1 MCPFDPDI
9 GKSLQRT
16 GTEFLSADIDTA
28 LTFVGLARSA
38 NDDSGKKSRNQRNA
52 RKAYDKVQ
60 ELLARLRLSAE
71 QQREINDKLS
81 HLKAELTS
89 LGEHF

>member
-1 MCPFDPDI
+1 MDQNI
-9 GKSLQRT
+9 AESLKRT
-16 GTEFLSADIDTA
+16 GAEFLSADIDTA

-38 NDDSGKKSRNQRNA
+38 SDDSEKKSRNQRNA

-71 QQREINDKLS
+71 EQSEVNDKLRR
-81 HLKAELTS
+81 LKAELTN